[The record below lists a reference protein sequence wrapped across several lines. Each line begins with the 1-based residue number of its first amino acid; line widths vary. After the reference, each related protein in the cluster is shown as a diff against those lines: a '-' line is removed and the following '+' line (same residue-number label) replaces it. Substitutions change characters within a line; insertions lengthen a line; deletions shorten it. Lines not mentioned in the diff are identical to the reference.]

1 MDNKTQNILS
11 AAHMAGGLSTR
22 VFKYISRHLWKR
34 EKQEVNPFRNYLKVG
49 RVFGFANRRFLGVR
63 RAAAP
68 YRQAAPVVNG
78 VRMRWAGGKLVPRA

>member
-1 MDNKTQNILS
+1 MNKNEDKILMQ
-11 AAHMAGGLSTR
+11 AYVAGGLSKR
-22 VFKYISRHLWKR
+22 ALHYIRRIFHKR
-34 EKQEVNPFRNYLKVG
+34 ERQETNPFRNYLKPG
-49 RVFGFANRRFLGVR
+49 RVLGFAGRRFLGAR